1 MNESEDKA
9 LHQLIRTQL
18 AGFEAEFDPAHWE
31 ELRQRMG
38 RKRLW
43 YSVLWSGVGVL
54 VVSMLLVYFFQPR
67 DMDIQKNTNVSLQP
81 RKIEARRETNHV
93 KNHFAKT
100 HSRLT
105 IPFEK
110 VDKSKNPR
118 LGGVGLSVTNLSL
131 PKSVEIN
138 FNLLK
143 IKNLDCSKQ
152 SFPLPNLTLPSHEE
166 AAIRQQMQTGQFGKD
181 STSFRVLARNAGRWP
196 NAVLVCD
203 LTSSMYPYSTQ
214 LFAWLRQHTQHP
226 AVKGTLF
233 FTDCD
238 SLGHETTPQGPAGRM
253 FATRERTPE
262 RVLPLM
268 LAAARNT
275 LGNQQDAENDIE
287 ALIEAQRRFPE
298 AKNLVLIA
306 DNSSRV
312 KDLHRLAEVRLP
324 VRVILCG
331 SPWDTTQAFQPDFFE
346 IATRTRGSLHTL
358 EDDFS
363 PTRLSHRDWVKVG
376 PRYYWYH
383 ARKQRFVVS
392 RFRQQP
398 KRFLGLF
405 WL

>member
-1 MNESEDKA
+1 
-9 LHQLIRTQL
+9 
-18 AGFEAEFDPAHWE
+18 
-31 ELRQRMG
+31 
-38 RKRLW
+38 
-43 YSVLWSGVGVL
+43 
-54 VVSMLLVYFFQPR
+54 
-67 DMDIQKNTNVSLQP
+67 
-81 RKIEARRETNHV
+81 
-93 KNHFAKT
+93 
-100 HSRLT
+100 
-105 IPFEK
+105 
-110 VDKSKNPR
+110 
-118 LGGVGLSVTNLSL
+118 
-131 PKSVEIN
+131 
-138 FNLLK
+138 
-143 IKNLDCSKQ
+143 
-152 SFPLPNLTLPSHEE
+152 
-166 AAIRQQMQTGQFGKD
+166 MQTGQFGKD

-226 AVKGTLF
+226 VVKGTLF

-358 EDDFS
+358 EDDFN